1 MNCILNKRLWVLA
14 TAVFLVGCGQYETD
28 RIPDFEPRG
37 NMVALLWTD
46 SVMQFDVAVTGPQLD
61 RVRDP
66 ARLRSV
72 LYENGMPVDTFAL
85 SSDYTIQWGQT
96 YQIETLIDGQYR
108 VRSEPHPISDSLAI
122 TFLRRE
128 VREDRRDRFFYRIK
142 APDQLPEDS
151 VYYKFDGNRR
161 QLAPGAADT
170 IFVTAKGNRAN
181 LRVFHYSKAYV
192 IAEREQ
198 TMPGG
203 SNDFRPGFINFTNME
218 EGVGLISF
226 IHLYEKRSP

>member
-1 MNCILNKRLWVLA
+1 MNCILNRFSGIFAAAVCLA
-14 TAVFLVGCGQYETD
+14 SCAQYETD
-28 RIPDFEPRG
+28 KLPDYDAKG

-46 SVMQFDVAVTGPQLD
+46 SVMQFDVAVTGPLLD
-61 RVRDP
+61 IVNDPSRV
-66 ARLRSV
+66 RSV

-96 YQIETLIDGQYR
+96 YQIETLIDGEYL
-108 VRSEPHPISDSLAI
+108 VRSEPHRISDSLQI

-128 VREDRRDRFFYRIK
+128 VRENRRDRFFYRIK

-151 VYYKFDGNRR
+151 VYYKINGNRH
-161 QLAPGAADT
+161 QMAPGEVDT
-170 IFVTAKGNRAN
+170 VFITSAGNRAK
-181 LRVFHYSKAYV
+181 LRLFHYSKAYV

-203 SNDFRPGFINFTNME
+203 RNDFRPGFINFTNME